1 MDEDEECCFEA
12 EKKVAK
18 LFKQVAEGLK
28 VIHAKN
34 YIHSD
39 IKPGIICNPFLNL
52 FSWYRT

>member
-1 MDEDEECCFEA
+1 MDEPEA
-12 EKKVAK
+12 EEKVAK

-28 VIHAKN
+28 VIHKNN